1 MVYEL
6 ADTAKVTA
14 LFEGWPETM
23 IWSCLQKVMG
33 KIYVTDLE
41 KPQSAF
47 AFVGCFAFYAGV
59 PDKELIRHKPDA
71 FVIMT
76 PQNEKWADCIEDC
89 FPDAKKISRYAI
101 KKDTKFDK
109 DLLLK
114 LIDKLPEGY
123 ELKDIDENIYDV
135 CLSDPVTNDFV
146 SSFESKEKYLE
157 IGRGVVVIK
166 SGRIVA
172 GASSYTRYS
181 EGIEIEVDTVEEE
194 RRKELATVASAALIL
209 RCLDEG
215 LYPSWDAQN
224 MNSVHLAKKLGY
236 EFDHE
241 YTAYEVSG
249 DYIGGEMTLETKRLI
264 LRRWEDSDA
273 ENLYR
278 YAKDPDIGPIAGW
291 PAHQSIEESRDV
303 IRNVFN
309 GKEAYA
315 VCLKTDGEAIGAIE
329 LKLNGHTD
337 MTDRDDECE
346 LGYWIGKSFW
356 GQGIIPEAAKE
367 MIRHGFEDLGM
378 TRIWVGYYEG
388 NTKSKR
394 VQEKCGFRYE
404 WKSEGVDVPLLHEKR
419 TGHVSSMTKE
429 QWLQDR
435 MYT

>member
-1 MVYEL
+1 M
-6 ADTAKVTA
+6 
-14 LFEGWPETM
+14 
-23 IWSCLQKVMG
+23 
-33 KIYVTDLE
+33 
-41 KPQSAF
+41 
-47 AFVGCFAFYAGV
+47 
-59 PDKELIRHKPDA
+59 
-71 FVIMT
+71 
-76 PQNEKWADCIEDC
+76 
-89 FPDAKKISRYAI
+89 
-101 KKDTKFDK
+101 
-109 DLLLK
+109 
-114 LIDKLPEGY
+114 
-123 ELKDIDENIYDV
+123 
-135 CLSDPVTNDFV
+135 
-146 SSFESKEKYLE
+146 
-157 IGRGVVVIK
+157 VVIK

-172 GASSYTRYS
+172 GASSYTRYN

-194 RRKELATVASAALIL
+194 RRKGLATVASAALIL

-215 LYPSWDAQN
+215 LYPGWDAQN
-224 MNSVHLAKKLGY
+224 MNSVHLAEKLGY

-249 DYIGGEMTLETKRLI
+249 DYIGGDMTLETKRLI

-273 ENLYR
+273 ENLYK

-315 VCLKTDGEAIGAIE
+315 VCLKSDGKAIGAIE

-346 LGYWIGKSFW
+346 LGYWIGKPFW

-367 MIRHGFEDLGM
+367 MLRHGFEDLGM
-378 TRIWVGYYEG
+378 TRIWAGYYEG

-404 WKSEGVDVPLLHEKR
+404 WKSECVDVPLLHEKR

-435 MYT
+435 I